1 MRTRS
6 VALMIALGAAV
17 LVAGAAYSAAAERT
31 RLSAE
36 TFKSTQKLTRKL
48 VDGLDPRQSF
58 YLSKADLGRV
68 LKGQVADASLKAR
81 LGASHRAGTLTG
93 IALRK
98 VRYTVSARPY
108 DLLLLYDGTLAGLLL
123 AEGSWQAADGG
134 DGGGGGAGGD
144 GGEDSDTKTCPYHY
158 CNIQGQQC
166 QCEAS
171 TIEVPE
177 NETCPADNTNCCADY
192 MCDETS
198 GTGGTAPPNL
208 DDIF

>member
-6 VALMIALGAAV
+6 VALMIALGAGV
-17 LVAGAAYSAAAERT
+17 LVASAAYSAAAERT

-36 TFKSTQKLTRKL
+36 AFKSTQKLTRKL
-48 VDGLDPRQSF
+48 VDGLDPKLSF

-68 LKGQVADASLKAR
+68 LKDQVADDSLEAR
-81 LGASHRAGTLTG
+81 LAASHRAGKLAG
-93 IALRK
+93 VALRK
-98 VRYTVSARPY
+98 VRYTVSAKPY
-108 DLLLLYDGTLAGLLL
+108 DLLLLYDGKLAGLLVP
-123 AEGSWQAADGG
+123 EGSLQGSEGSD
-134 DGGGGGAGGD
+134 GGD
-144 GGEDSDTKTCPYHY
+144 GGEDNKTKTCPYHY

-166 QCEAS
+166 QCVAS
-171 TIEVPE
+171 SLEVPE
-177 NETCPADNTNCCADY
+177 GETCPTDDPNCCADY